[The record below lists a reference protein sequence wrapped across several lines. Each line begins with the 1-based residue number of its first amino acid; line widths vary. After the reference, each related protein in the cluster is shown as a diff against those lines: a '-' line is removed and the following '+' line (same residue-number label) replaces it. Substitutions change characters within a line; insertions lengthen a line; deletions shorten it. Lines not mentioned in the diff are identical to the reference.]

1 MTGDADR
8 EVLTVA
14 AAVIAAVRKA
24 KSEAK
29 LSMRTEVAAVK
40 VEAPAA
46 TLERVQAAEDDLR
59 AAGHITKIERAAAD
73 ELRVSVTL

>member
-1 MTGDADR
+1 MAGDADR

-14 AAVIAAVRKA
+14 AEVIAAVRKA

-29 LSMRTEVAAVK
+29 VSMRTEVAAVR
-40 VEAPAA
+40 VAAPAA

-59 AAGHITKIERAAAD
+59 AAGHIAKIERDAAD
-73 ELRVSVTL
+73 DLRVSVTL